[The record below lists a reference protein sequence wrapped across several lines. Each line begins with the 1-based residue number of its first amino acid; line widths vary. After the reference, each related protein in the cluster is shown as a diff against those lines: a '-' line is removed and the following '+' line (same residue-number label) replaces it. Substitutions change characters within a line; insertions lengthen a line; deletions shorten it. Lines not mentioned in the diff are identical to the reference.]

1 MVSLSFRRSE
11 ADRKSLLQHREEI
24 KTPVLVQSSTIEP
37 ERLGMLL
44 VFDVNLKPMYQFKT
58 YGSIYKIEP
67 T

>member
-1 MVSLSFRRSE
+1 M
-11 ADRKSLLQHREEI
+11 LQHREEI